1 MNEIIL
7 SVVFIALAI
16 AAYSIWHMQ
25 GVVKEINNF
34 HEWISHKVHVTNQRI
49 AELESILAKANRTI
63 AILDGRVSGKPK
75 SDEVVKKT
83 VKVPRNPRKV
93 KS

>member
-1 MNEIIL
+1 MNEVIL
-7 SVVFIALAI
+7 SVVFVTLLIALYA
-16 AAYSIWHMQ
+16 IWHIQ

-49 AELESILAKANRTI
+49 AELESVVAKTNRTV
-63 AILDGRVSGKPK
+63 AVLDGRVSGKPK
-75 SDEVVKKT
+75 SEEIIKKT